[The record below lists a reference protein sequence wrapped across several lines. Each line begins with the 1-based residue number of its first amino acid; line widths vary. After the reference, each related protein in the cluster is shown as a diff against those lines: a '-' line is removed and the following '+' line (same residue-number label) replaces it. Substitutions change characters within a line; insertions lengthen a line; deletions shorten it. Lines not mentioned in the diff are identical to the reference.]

1 MTPDDT
7 CVTTDDEEDIT
18 MFVDDTTLEVSSS
31 IQGSPILVTP
41 QSKSRDFFD
50 LQGNNIMELNARK
63 MQGNAN

>member
-31 IQGSPILVTP
+31 I
-41 QSKSRDFFD
+41 
-50 LQGNNIMELNARK
+50 
-63 MQGNAN
+63 